1 MSQIPSESLNWLEQI
16 ATIESMI
23 KKAGAVQRPE
33 IQKALNVGKSQVS
46 DLLSIKDCFD
56 KGARDRIR
64 QAALA
69 NPPFVL
75 SFSSAVPLTRLKGQV
90 ENVPKAINEV
100 LDVIFKHQLA
110 TKDIKALVAFVV
122 SGKPAEEFDP
132 ENIGPEVTPS
142 PKPKATG
149 SPTPKPATA
158 PSSET
163 IDQDQAEEG
172 SEIEDD
178 TDTEED
184 SIQAS
189 AKSKSAKTPKH
200 KAQSGGPQTIAIP
213 KFITNP
219 IKDVGKETTG
229 AFSDVWHW
237 LLHIYRKVLA
247 IVIICLLFISA
258 ILVAY
263 ERLIEHHSFH
273 WCFETMV
280 SSITKTNDQP
290 VAVEAPKPVT
300 QMAAVPTIQPQVTA
314 QVAAVPPPAKAKAKK
329 HPSEK
334 IIFTSDETTKLA
346 LDFVTNYYGISYKN
360 LDDMMDYFHK
370 WLNDSYEDTFM
381 DKVLPTDRRHEIKDQ
396 KLVLSFKPTQP
407 VKYLK
412 EGPTW
417 DEVLVQGTLTTRC
430 EKEEGTVTVT
440 TESVSLAI
448 GVMHTGSSD
457 GPICEVREVE

>member
-1 MSQIPSESLNWLEQI
+1 MAQIQPESLNWLEQI
-16 ATIESMI
+16 ATLESMI
-23 KKAGAVQRPE
+23 QKEGGINRPA
-33 IQKALNVGKSQVS
+33 IQEAFKIGKSQVS
-46 DLLSIKDCFD
+46 DFLSIKDSFD
-56 KGARDRIR
+56 ITARQKIR
-64 QAALA
+64 EAAKA
-69 NPPFVL
+69 NPPYVL
-75 SFSSAVPLTRLKGQV
+75 SFTSAIAVSRLKSQV
-90 ENVPKAINEV
+90 ADAPKAVNEV
-100 LDVIFKHQLA
+100 LDEVLKRGFT
-110 TKDIKALVAFVV
+110 TKDIKALVALVA
-122 SGKPAEEFDP
+122 SGKSAKDFDP

-142 PKPKATG
+142 LKSKTTG
-149 SPTPKPATA
+149 SPTSKPALA

-163 IDQDQAEEG
+163 IDQDQAEVG

-184 SIQAS
+184 PIQAS
-189 AKSKSAKTPKH
+189 ASPKSDKTPKH

-290 VAVEAPKPVT
+290 EAVEAPKPVT
-300 QMAAVPTIQPQVTA
+300 QVAAVPTIQPQVTA
-314 QVAAVPPPAKAKAKK
+314 QVTAVPPPAKAKAKK

-381 DKVLPTDRRHEIKDQ
+381 DKVLPNDRRHEIKDQ